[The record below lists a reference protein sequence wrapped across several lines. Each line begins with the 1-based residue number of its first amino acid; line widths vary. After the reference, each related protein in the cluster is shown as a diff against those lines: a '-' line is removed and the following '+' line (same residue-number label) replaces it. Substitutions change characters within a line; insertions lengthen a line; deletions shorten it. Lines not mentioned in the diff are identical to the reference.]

1 MLHSSAGL
9 DRRRGRIEIRA
20 VEAQARLETQ
30 AVPRSQADHRDIA
43 IRKQRTRHGL
53 GMRRRQADLKSILA
67 GVAGAR
73 DGAGHIHDLHRA
85 HIHKA
90 HRPHIWYQ
98 PRQSGL
104 GGRSLQRQQRPI
116 VETLDRAGG
125 RYCLTQV
132 GFVGVL
138 AGGIGDHQKDLAE
151 PRDHQIVADSPV
163 LIGEQGVSLPTR
175 SQAHDIHGHD
185 QLQRTRGVLAAAG
198 ARPDFELSHM
208 RHIEK
213 PRGRADV
220 KVLFQDAA
228 RVLNRHLVS
237 RERHH
242 TAAEIEM
249 EPVERR
255 AFEWHGRNHVAHD
268 GTARTNDTGRATPK
282 ARMWQR

>member
-1 MLHSSAGL
+1 MTSIARTSIKRIDLTSGANRARAASAAGPCSASSA
-9 DRRRGRIEIRA
+9 
-20 VEAQARLETQ
+20 
-30 AVPRSQADHRDIA
+30 RSSQ
-43 IRKQRTRHGL
+43 
-53 GMRRRQADLKSILA
+53 
-67 GVAGAR
+67 
-73 DGAGHIHDLHRA
+73 
-85 HIHKA
+85 
-90 HRPHIWYQ
+90 
-98 PRQSGL
+98 
-104 GGRSLQRQQRPI
+104 
-116 VETLDRAGG
+116 TLDRAGG
-125 RYCLTQV
+125 RQRLTQV

-151 PRDHQIVADSPV
+151 PRDHQIVAHSPV

-175 SQAHDIHGHD
+175 SQAHDVHGHD
-185 QLQRTRGVLAAAG
+185 RLQRTRGVLAAAG

-208 RHIEK
+208 RHVEK

-220 KVLFQDAA
+220 KVLFQNAA

-268 GTARTNDTGRATPK
+268 GTRATRTNTRARNAKGANVATIKGRGSMKTEDMRGTFDPT
-282 ARMWQR
+282 RRSIYVVPPL